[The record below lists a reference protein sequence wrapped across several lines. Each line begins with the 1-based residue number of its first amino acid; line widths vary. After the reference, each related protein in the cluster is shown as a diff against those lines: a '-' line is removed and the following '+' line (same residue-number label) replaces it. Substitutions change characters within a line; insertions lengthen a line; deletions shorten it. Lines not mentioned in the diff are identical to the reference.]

1 MDLAMIALQQI
12 VDQMD
17 QIDQMDPVDRN
28 PLLLPETTKQ

>member
-17 QIDQMDPVDRN
+17 KVDQMDPVDRN
-28 PLLLPETTKQ
+28 PLLLPETIKQ